1 MVGSLLRLHSRCS
14 RVTRFSRFSVEPRS
28 RGIARGRPTARD
40 GTSSH
45 CYCGNVTR
53 TGRAWPAFAASHQCY
68 RFSVDL
74 ISKQSWHW
82 RTSAQASRPSSCCAR
97 RAAALA
103 GRAAPG
109 FQSSARARP
118 WSLQSPGSL
127 APCHAFANTAI
138 SPAPAAIPD
147 AGGRA
152 RACATPPPLGY
163 IRLLHAGRRRH
174 SYCRH
179 RRRCSDGRRGRHRT
193 RRRLCSHGARWPI
206 SVAAQ
211 DTSRTRCR
219 GPCARSRMRAC
230 TRAPS
235 VYASTSRRS
244 CCCATARRT
253 ASAPEERGGPWALLP
268 RVTSTPCTGSAS
280 CSKFGTC

>member
-1 MVGSLLRLHSRCS
+1 MVAA
-14 RVTRFSRFSVEPRS
+14 EPRQHRS
-28 RGIARGRPTARD
+28 VSCVCQHCHQAPTPPRSQ
-40 GTSSH
+40 TP
-45 CYCGNVTR
+45 V
-53 TGRAWPAFAASHQCY
+53 
-68 RFSVDL
+68 V
-74 ISKQSWHW
+74 
-82 RTSAQASRPSSCCAR
+82 
-97 RAAALA
+97 
-103 GRAAPG
+103 APE
-109 FQSSARARP
+109 P
-118 WSLQSPGSL
+118 VPG
-127 APCHAFANTAI
+127 H
-138 SPAPAAIPD
+138 
-147 AGGRA
+147 
-152 RACATPPPLGY
+152 PPPLGY

-206 SVAAQ
+206 SAPAR

-253 ASAPEERGGPWALLP
+253 ASALEERGWPWALLP
-268 RVTSTPCTGSAS
+268 GCWLAQARPCLTWPCLGPVSMPRGRSLRRVGSGTAGGARASAAAWASLRSLAS
-280 CSKFGTC
+280 CRASSARLQAVVPRLQAAARAAALLAEARVEPRPPRRLSQRRRDQARCVSQ

>member
-1 MVGSLLRLHSRCS
+1 M
-14 RVTRFSRFSVEPRS
+14 
-28 RGIARGRPTARD
+28 
-40 GTSSH
+40 
-45 CYCGNVTR
+45 
-53 TGRAWPAFAASHQCY
+53 
-68 RFSVDL
+68 DL
-74 ISKQSWHW
+74 ISKQSPLLCKRPVLPPVARGGRQRDASWLAARHLGF
-82 RTSAQASRPSSCCAR
+82 RAPRVLDHGRCRAQA
-97 RAAALA
+97 
-103 GRAAPG
+103 
-109 FQSSARARP
+109 
-118 WSLQSPGSL
+118 
-127 APCHAFANTAI
+127 ANTAT

-193 RRRLCSHGARWPI
+193 RRRLCSHGARWQI
-206 SVAAQ
+206 SAAAR

-253 ASAPEERGGPWALLP
+253 ASALEERGWPWALLP
-268 RVTSTPCTGSAS
+268 GCWLAQARPCLTWPWGRSACRGRSLRRVGSGTARGARASAAARASLRSLAS
-280 CSKFGTC
+280 CRASSSTVAACSATVAACSTTVAGCCSRRCSTG